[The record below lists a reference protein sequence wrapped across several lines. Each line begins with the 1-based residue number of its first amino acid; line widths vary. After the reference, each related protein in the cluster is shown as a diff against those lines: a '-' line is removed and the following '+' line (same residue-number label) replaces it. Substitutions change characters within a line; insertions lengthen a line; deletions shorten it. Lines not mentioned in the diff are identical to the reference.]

1 MRFRNKI
8 LVIFIASVLLS
19 VITAIPFIFKTIS
32 IDSRSLEN
40 KNIESAFKKSL
51 RIFRDNSI
59 KEKEKLDK
67 IINQVLIINREYTQS
82 KVFKDDTLVDVLSIL
97 IVFFIIQGSLLIL
110 LFYITSRA
118 VTSQFRVIL
127 SSIEKIKSDSAKFRI
142 PDLSGYE
149 FKMLGREFNKML
161 DVIESREK
169 LIAEQAGLLGWRE
182 VASFLSHQLKN
193 PLTSIELAGTNI
205 ELIYKE
211 PLKGKLL
218 LSNLLI
224 IKEETKRLSGFVER
238 FKEITNF
245 PELKLKP
252 VNLKKIITNVVSRY
266 SNDNISFNINLKV
279 SEEYLF
285 DSQFIEQM
293 FINLFNNSI
302 DACREYRI
310 PAEIN
315 VEAVERKGILE
326 IRVSDSL
333 SGLPEDLPEK
343 VMLPRYSTKKNGTGL
358 GLPFVKRIVSLHQG
372 TIEPALSAKRG
383 LLFIIRFPQKRE
395 I

>member
-8 LVIFIASVLLS
+8 LLIFIASVMLS

-32 IDSRSLEN
+32 IDSRLLEN

-51 RIFRDNSI
+51 RIFRDKSI
-59 KEKEKLDK
+59 EEKEKLDK

-82 KVFKDDTLVDVLSIL
+82 KVFKEDALVNALSIL
-97 IVFFIIQGSLLIL
+97 IVFFIIQASLLIL
-110 LFYITSRA
+110 LFYIISRA

-127 SSIEKIKSDSAKFRI
+127 SSIKKVESDGMKFRI

-149 FKMLGREFNKML
+149 FGMLGREFNKML

-211 PLKGKLL
+211 PGKSELL
-218 LSNLLI
+218 LSNILI

-252 VNLKKIITNVVSRY
+252 VNLKKIITNIVSGY
-266 SNDNISFNINLKV
+266 SNTDTSFNINLKV
-279 SEEYLF
+279 SKEYLF
-285 DSQFIEQM
+285 DFQFMEQM

-302 DACREYRI
+302 DACTEYKI

-315 VEAVERKGILE
+315 VEAVEQNGTLE
-326 IRVSDSL
+326 IRISDSL

-372 TIEPALSAKRG
+372 TIEPTLSDRGG
-383 LLFIIRFPQKRE
+383 LLFIIRFPQNRR